1 MVLRIVPFVTVLPT
15 SPFPSSPLP
24 PSPSPPLH
32 IMSLRF
38 AALPFLCLFLLAL
51 LHPSCTTRSD
61 ALVLATADDAALED
75 ELIDDD
81 SMGMTVD
88 DEDDVNDPDDDD
100 APATPEPDQPA
111 VIDPKGEE
119 NASGYVVPDHG
130 SPLFFDAFQDGLSKW
145 THTSD
150 PEYTGRFEVGQGAKP
165 TFSGDRALIIPQKAR
180 RYALSANVPGLDDL
194 SDKDFV
200 AQYEVKL
207 DQGMTCGGAYI
218 KLPTTGFAPAS
229 FDGSTTYSIMFGP
242 DKCGATDKVHFIFQS
257 KNPVTGKMTEHHMK
271 SPPAVANTYDR
282 KTHLYTVAVL
292 SDGTFKVMID
302 GEVKKEGSLSDSFEP
317 PVQPPKEI
325 DDPDDKKPSDW
336 VDAAKIPDPEATKPE
351 DWDEDAPKEIVDE
364 DAVKPEGWLDDE
376 PTTIPDPEAKKPD
389 AWDEEED
396 GEWVASPI
404 PNPKCEPVGCGEW
417 KKPMKKN
424 PDYKGKW
431 TAPMI
436 DNPKYVGPWKPRK
449 IPNKEY
455 YEVTKPTLLPVKGVG
470 FEIWTMD
477 QGVLFDNLWI
487 GTSLD
492 EATKFADATFK
503 LKQKKEIKNEEE
515 ENAALEKDSA
525 TPGTGKLAPILERV
539 NAAMD
544 TLERVLAPVE
554 TWLAKVGLEPY
565 LDKLIDLGVEKPLLV
580 VVASPIIL
588 VLLMLIVLGGKKKT
602 PAAAAPTESETTTDV
617 GAKKKTD
624 EITPDDAVEDAS
636 TSTATKD
643 EPESTIRKR
652 RTAKAE

>member
-1 MVLRIVPFVTVLPT
+1 MT
-15 SPFPSSPLP
+15 
-24 PSPSPPLH
+24 
-32 IMSLRF
+32 
-38 AALPFLCLFLLAL
+38 
-51 LHPSCTTRSD
+51 
-61 ALVLATADDAALED
+61 TADADADADALED
-75 ELIDDD
+75 DATEDDL
-81 SMGMTVD
+81 GVTVD
-88 DEDDVNDPDDDD
+88 DHDDDLAD
-100 APATPEPDQPA
+100 SDDDTAASAPEPDQPA

-119 NASGYVVPDHG
+119 EASGYVVPDPG

-145 THTSD
+145 THSSD
-150 PEYTGRFEVGQGAKP
+150 PEYNGRFAVGQGAKP

-180 RYALSANVPGLDDL
+180 RYALSANVPGMDDL
-194 SDKDFV
+194 SEKHFV

-218 KLPTTGFAPAS
+218 KLPTTGFVPAS
-229 FDGSTTYSIMFGP
+229 FDGSTTYSVMFGP

-257 KNPVTGKMTEHHMK
+257 KNPVTGKMTEHHLK
-271 SPPAVANTYDR
+271 SPPSVANTYDR

-292 SDGTFKVMID
+292 NNGTFKVMID
-302 GEVKKEGSLSDSFEP
+302 GDVKKEGTLSDSFEP

-336 VDAAKIPDPEATKPE
+336 VDTAKIPDPEATKPE

-376 PTTIPDPEAKKPD
+376 PSTIPDPEAKKPE
-389 AWDEEED
+389 AWDEDED
-396 GEWVASPI
+396 GEWVASPV
-404 PNPKCEPVGCGEW
+404 PNPKCEAVGCGEW

-431 TAPMI
+431 TAPLI

-449 IPNKEY
+449 IPNEEY

-492 EATKFADATFK
+492 EATKFADSTFK
-503 LKQKKEIKNEEE
+503 LKQKQEIEIEQE
-515 ENAALEKDSA
+515 ENAKMEKESASTDNGKLSPVLEKIND
-525 TPGTGKLAPILERV
+525 
-539 NAAMD
+539 AMD
-544 TLERVLAPVE
+544 TLESLLEPVE
-554 TWLAKVGLEPY
+554 TWLAKAGFEPY
-565 LDKLIDLGVEKPLLV
+565 LNKLFDLGIQKPMTV
-580 VVASPIIL
+580 VVATPIFF
-588 VLLMLIVLGGKKKT
+588 VLIILIVLGGKKKA
-602 PAAAAPTESETTTDV
+602 PAPAAPTESETTADV

-624 EITPDDAVEDAS
+624 EPTPDDTVEDAS
-636 TSTATKD
+636 TTTTTTKD